1 MQTSKENVCIKM
13 NGANKCGCGQVKQ
26 NGLFYCHDGEMVANE
41 LDLPAATQLR
51 GGLLLVF
58 DLSPGFSFCREP
70 SRALE
75 PGQCHQ
81 PDIVVQTVHARLQ
94 RGGIMQHHQRLPGHR
109 RAPFRDAGVHAA
121 A

>member
-1 MQTSKENVCIKM
+1 MEQINVAAAKSNKM
-13 NGANKCGCGQVKQ
+13 VYFIATM
-26 NGLFYCHDGEMVANE
+26 GEMVAKE
-41 LDLPAATQLR
+41 LDLPAAPRLR
-51 GGLLLVF
+51 GGLLLDS

-81 PDIVVQTVHARLQ
+81 PDIVVQTIHARLQ

-121 A
+121 ARGVLG

>member
-1 MQTSKENVCIKM
+1 MWLRPSQTKWFILLPRWGKWWPKSLTCLLHL
-13 NGANKCGCGQVKQ
+13 
-26 NGLFYCHDGEMVANE
+26 GLEEAYYSS
-41 LDLPAATQLR
+41 
-51 GGLLLVF
+51 

-121 A
+121 ARGVLG